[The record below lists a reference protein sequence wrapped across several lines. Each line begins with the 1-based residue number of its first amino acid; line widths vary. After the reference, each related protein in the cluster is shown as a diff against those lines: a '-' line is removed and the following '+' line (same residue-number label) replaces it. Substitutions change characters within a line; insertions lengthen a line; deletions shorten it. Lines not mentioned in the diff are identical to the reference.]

1 MRECSVIPFIPFHP
15 VQFIILET
23 QSHTSRKETNAKSEF
38 FDTPGN
44 FDCCWRQEDTGSHL
58 QNYAGKSAHV
68 ERTATANKHTISA
81 LMESMPAGSLIQL
94 NPNMLESLVRAGR
107 RKKKGQYS
115 NPPTSNTGEYHGRK
129 FGILT
134 GFAITAYET
143 VCRYCQLTEPG
154 SVTARESSA
163 IALTHGA
170 CPGCSHIR
178 MPEWNDQECYN
189 AVHLP
194 RFKPRIDYQSGS

>member
-44 FDCCWRQEDTGSHL
+44 FDCCWRQEDTGSYL

-94 NPNMLESLVRAGR
+94 NPNIGR
-107 RKKKGQYS
+107 PELYTKQAQI
-115 NPPTSNTGEYHGRK
+115 NT
-129 FGILT
+129 
-134 GFAITAYET
+134 
-143 VCRYCQLTEPG
+143 
-154 SVTARESSA
+154 SSA
-163 IALTHGA
+163 TSGFPTELMLWLHA
-170 CPGCSHIR
+170 GCSDDFLAHIWEIMILILIKVIAR
-178 MPEWNDQECYN
+178 RN
-189 AVHLP
+189 ANAGGLG
-194 RFKPRIDYQSGS
+194 K

>member
-44 FDCCWRQEDTGSHL
+44 FDYCWRQEDTGSHL

-94 NPNMLESLVRAGR
+94 NPNINGNYYKAGESGPCGQAQ
-107 RKKKGQYS
+107 KKGQYS
-115 NPPTSNTGEYHGRK
+115 NPTTSNTGEYHGRK

-143 VCRYCQLTEPG
+143 VCRYCQLTEPE

-163 IALTHGA
+163 IALTRAA

-178 MPEWNDQECYN
+178 MPEWNDQRVLQRRAFAPVQTPY
-189 AVHLP
+189 
-194 RFKPRIDYQSGS
+194 